1 MSPTCTPTSSHQQ
14 HCRLL
19 SYLWIMSHNLYFQ
32 GDVAFVHHECLRRWL
47 KTEENK
53 KCSVCNYEYQIT
65 QDIMDF
71 DSALKSIHWAMVV
84 PSIVLILFIPY
95 GTYLI
100 CRQAEKHDALKKQS
114 TLIKSSAVIICLL
127 IGRFSYDGP
136 ISGKLIQLSILKF
149 RGMTQVDFWKTHTK

>member
-1 MSPTCTPTSSHQQ
+1 
-14 HCRLL
+14 
-19 SYLWIMSHNLYFQ
+19 
-32 GDVAFVHHECLRRWL
+32 
-47 KTEENK
+47 
-53 KCSVCNYEYQIT
+53 
-65 QDIMDF
+65 MDF

-127 IGRFSYDGP
+127 IGKFKINWPCYRTLYQRLWMDDGP
-136 ISGKLIQLSILKF
+136 
-149 RGMTQVDFWKTHTK
+149 QVDGYWAPMR

>member
-1 MSPTCTPTSSHQQ
+1 
-14 HCRLL
+14 
-19 SYLWIMSHNLYFQ
+19 
-32 GDVAFVHHECLRRWL
+32 
-47 KTEENK
+47 
-53 KCSVCNYEYQIT
+53 
-65 QDIMDF
+65 MDF

-127 IGRFSYDGP
+127 IEYAVLRLIGMSGLRLYKTAANEAVKISSYTP
-136 ISGKLIQLSILKF
+136 NTNRSQEQVLIKSS
-149 RGMTQVDFWKTHTK
+149 RTGTRV

>member
-1 MSPTCTPTSSHQQ
+1 
-14 HCRLL
+14 
-19 SYLWIMSHNLYFQ
+19 
-32 GDVAFVHHECLRRWL
+32 
-47 KTEENK
+47 
-53 KCSVCNYEYQIT
+53 
-65 QDIMDF
+65 MDF

-127 IGRFSYDGP
+127 IGRVLTMGQFNRYWKFSGA
-136 ISGKLIQLSILKF
+136 
-149 RGMTQVDFWKTHTK
+149 

>member
-1 MSPTCTPTSSHQQ
+1 MQGKNILNYSS
-14 HCRLL
+14 RWRMF
-19 SYLWIMSHNLYFQ
+19 YLWYWFK

-127 IGRFSYDGP
+127 IG
-136 ISGKLIQLSILKF
+136 KF
-149 RGMTQVDFWKTHTK
+149 KIHLTWAWLVNIVQAMVHR

>member
-1 MSPTCTPTSSHQQ
+1 
-14 HCRLL
+14 
-19 SYLWIMSHNLYFQ
+19 
-32 GDVAFVHHECLRRWL
+32 
-47 KTEENK
+47 
-53 KCSVCNYEYQIT
+53 
-65 QDIMDF
+65 MDF

-127 IGRFSYDGP
+127 IGRVSYDGP
-136 ISGKLIQLSILKF
+136 ISGKPIQQYILKLHGTGRF
-149 RGMTQVDFWKTHTK
+149 LENSSKIEHLVEK